1 MTPEEYSNKLHAWG
15 DAHKNSLSF
24 IRDDWH
30 ARRLSGVGGSEI
42 AAVMGKNKYKTAHE
56 LWLEKTLKVPPF
68 TGNAATLKGQIL
80 EDAVAKYY
88 EDATGNA
95 VERDETHYRSE
106 DAPWLVGNID
116 RRIVSGGIL
125 ECKTSKRNTPDDET
139 EDGFKWGMGNEY
151 DADKNIVKECDQV
164 PLNYYLQC
172 QHYMCITGA
181 PFCDLAVL
189 FLASDFKPFRVY
201 RIERNEE
208 VIAKIKTAAHDF
220 MLMVLDDVEPP
231 MTDAEMAEQYKSA
244 DPSDESVEITDALYQ
259 SYRTLKEQIKT
270 LEDSAEEIA
279 NKIKS
284 YIKDCGYATVNGKK
298 VISWKCQKA
307 TKLSPKTLK
316 EDYPDIYEKCC
327 YEAVNRYF
335 KLVPNGKKG
344 IDFRSK

>member
-24 IRDDWH
+24 IDDWH

-42 AAVMGKNKYKTAHE
+42 AAVMGKNEYKTAHE
-56 LWLEKTLKVPPF
+56 LWLEKTLKTPQF
-68 TGNAATLKGQIL
+68 RGNAATLKGQIL

-88 EDATGNA
+88 EEATGNA

-116 RRIVSGGIL
+116 RRIVNGGIL

-151 DADKNIVKECDQV
+151 DADKNIIKECDQV

-231 MTDAEMAEQYKSA
+231 MTDAELVKKYSEDIS
-244 DPSDESVEITDALYQ
+244 SDESIELDDALYEEYRIARNELYLLQ
-259 SYRTLKEQIKT
+259 DKIDLLQEKIKLRMGDFGVATVGGKKVMTWKSCTKTTFNSKAFKEKHPDLYENYATTSIYRTLRVC
-270 LEDSAEEIA
+270 S
-279 NKIKS
+279 
-284 YIKDCGYATVNGKK
+284 
-298 VISWKCQKA
+298 
-307 TKLSPKTLK
+307 LK
-316 EDYPDIYEKCC
+316 E
-327 YEAVNRYF
+327 
-335 KLVPNGKKG
+335 KK
-344 IDFRSK
+344 

>member
-1 MTPEEYSNKLHAWG
+1 MTPEEYANKLQEWNAKHE
-15 DAHKNSLSF
+15 KSLSAM
-24 IRDDWH
+24 DDWH
-30 ARRLSGVGGSEI
+30 CRRMSGIGGSEI
-42 AAVMGKNKYKTAHE
+42 AAIMGKNKYKTPHN
-56 LWLEKTLKVPPF
+56 LWLEKTFKVPPF

-80 EDAVAKYY
+80 EDAVAKFY
-88 EDATGNA
+88 EEATGNK
-95 VERDETHYRSE
+95 VECDDTHYRSE

-125 ECKTSKRNTPDDET
+125 ECKTSRRNPSDDET
-139 EDGFKWGMGNEY
+139 EDGYQWGMGNEY
-151 DADKNIVKECDQV
+151 DEDKNLIAADEQI
-164 PLNYYLQC
+164 PLNYYLQV
-172 QHYMCITGA
+172 QHYMCLTGA
-181 PFCDLAVL
+181 EFADVAVL
-189 FLASDFKPFRVY
+189 FLASDFQPFRVY
-201 RIERNEE
+201 RVNRNEE

-220 MLMVLDDVEPP
+220 MQMVLDDVEPA
-231 MTDAEMAEQYKSA
+231 MTEAEIAEQYKDA
-244 DPSDESVEITDALYQ
+244 DPSDASVEITDALYQ

-307 TKLSPKTLK
+307 TRLSPKTLK

-327 YEAVNRYF
+327 YEAVTRYF